1 MISKVASVLKAGQ
14 ASAGHSGAAG
24 AQVQLHP
31 GHAAQTSAGH
41 AGSVTSAQVSDGH
54 AWHSAEP
61 LPFAKMPAVTP
72 EIKLRPRALSA
83 AAASASSTPPKTMR
97 GLRGAGHAH

>member
-1 MISKVASVLKAGQ
+1 MSKVASVLKTGQ

-31 GHAAQTSAGH
+31 GHTGQTSAGH
-41 AGSVTSAQVSDGH
+41 VGSVTSAQVSDGH
-54 AWHSAEP
+54 TGHSAAP

-72 EIKLRPRALSA
+72 ETKLRPRAPSA
-83 AAASASSTPPKTMR
+83 AAASARSTPPKTMR